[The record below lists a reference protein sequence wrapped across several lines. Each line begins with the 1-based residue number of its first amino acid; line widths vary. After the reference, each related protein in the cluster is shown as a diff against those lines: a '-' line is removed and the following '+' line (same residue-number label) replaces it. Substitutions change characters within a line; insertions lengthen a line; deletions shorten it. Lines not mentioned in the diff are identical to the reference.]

1 MEGFILNIYLV
12 RHGITDW
19 NKEYRWQGEEDEELN
34 AEGINQAETVQK
46 RFAGDNIKSIY
57 SSTLK
62 RAIKTAEII
71 NRNHNLEINK
81 LSNLDECKVGPFSG
95 LHIDEVKNKY
105 KKEFKEWSG
114 DPWSNIEG
122 MESLGDVQSRSVK
135 AVKNIISKHEKDDK
149 IIVVAHGLVIRTIIS
164 WVLKLPITS
173 NSNFRIDNC
182 SVSEVL
188 YENNKFRLKSL
199 NETWHLIHFNMAIY
213 ETAEER
219 DLQ

>member
-71 NRNHNLEINK
+71 NRNHNLETVSYTH
-81 LSNLDECKVGPFSG
+81 LTLP
-95 LHIDEVKNKY
+95 
-105 KKEFKEWSG
+105 
-114 DPWSNIEG
+114 
-122 MESLGDVQSRSVK
+122 
-135 AVKNIISKHEKDDK
+135 
-149 IIVVAHGLVIRTIIS
+149 TILR
-164 WVLKLPITS
+164 V
-173 NSNFRIDNC
+173 
-182 SVSEVL
+182 
-188 YENNKFRLKSL
+188 
-199 NETWHLIHFNMAIY
+199 
-213 ETAEER
+213 
-219 DLQ
+219 

>member
-1 MEGFILNIYLV
+1 MNIYLV

-19 NKEYRWQGEEDEELN
+19 NKEYRWQGEEDRELN

-46 RFAGDNIKSIY
+46 RFAGDDIKSIY

-71 NRNHNLEINK
+71 NRNHNLEIK
-81 LSNLDECKVGPFSG
+81 SLHELDECNVGPFSG
-95 LHIDEVKNKY
+95 LHIDEVKDKY
-105 KKEFKEWSG
+105 RKEFKEWSG
-114 DPWSNIEG
+114 DPWSDIEG
-122 MESLGDVQSRSVK
+122 LESLGSVQSR
-135 AVKNIISKHEKDDK
+135 AVKGMKKIIAENNEEDK
-149 IIVVAHGLVIRTIIS
+149 IIVVAHGLLIRTIIS
-164 WVLKLPITS
+164 WVLKLSITS

-188 YENNKFRLKSL
+188 YQDKKIRLKSL
-199 NETWHLIHFNMAIY
+199 NETWHLLHFNMTIY

-219 DLQ
+219 DIQ